1 MLRHIARLVT
11 ASVLLS
17 ALALSSAVLAGCTT
31 SAGPMSTIRV
41 PATTES
47 ESTLVAP
54 ANPARSA
61 ATATPAA
68 AAAKKPKTPKPSS
81 ASTGTAALSN
91 RLLAWNF
98 QRNKKHTVPS
108 IPSEARRLAK
118 QYDAMYVGP
127 DPKLVYLTFDEGYEN
142 GNTPKILD
150 ALKRNDVHATFFVSG
165 EFCREAPKLCRRM
178 LAEGHVVGNHSNTHP
193 SMPSVTSDR
202 RRFEAQF
209 TKTDASFKKAT
220 GQPLTRLFRPPMGEY
235 SARSLAMTEQLG
247 YTSVFW
253 SFAHVDYD
261 EKHQPPVSTTVSRVL
276 AGSHP
281 GAIFLL
287 HGMSTSDT
295 GALDEIIKGLRT
307 QGYEFGTLEPR

>member
-1 MLRHIARLVT
+1 LHWPAARIT
-11 ASVLLS
+11 TMCAVLCALIFS
-17 ALALSSAVLAGCTT
+17 AAMLAGCDLSNGPTYTSGVPTT
-31 SAGPMSTIRV
+31 TATQSAPTTPTA
-41 PATTES
+41 PATPKP
-47 ESTLVAP
+47 AP
-54 ANPARSA
+54 KAAR
-61 ATATPAA
+61 
-68 AAAKKPKTPKPSS
+68 KKPKTPKPSS
-81 ASTGTAALSN
+81 ASTGTAGQNNS
-91 RLLAWNF
+91 LLAWNF
-98 QRNKKHTVPS
+98 QRNKKHTVPG

-118 QYDAMYVGP
+118 QYGAMYVGP

-150 ALKRNDVHATFFVSG
+150 ALKRNDVRATFFVSG

-193 SMPSVTSDR
+193 SMPSVTSDPK
-202 RRFEAQF
+202 RFEAQLSKTETSF
-209 TKTDASFKKAT
+209 TKAT
-220 GQPLTRLFRPPMGEY
+220 GQPIARLFRPPMGEY

-261 EKHQPPVSTTVSRVL
+261 EKNQPPVATTVSRVL

-287 HGMSTSDT
+287 HGISTSDT
-295 GALDEIIKGLRT
+295 GALDEIIKGLRA